1 MRIFSILA
9 TLALLAASPAPA
21 QVTARY
27 TGAFGPGMTVQVDER
42 GHSRISVG
50 NQMAVI
56 HRDGIDYV
64 VMGDLN
70 GIFAVRQEDMI
81 EAFAQ
86 QARRLFPEGSPSPSG
101 AAAGPGEERRS
112 RPAHRT
118 VPSAPPPPPPGD
130 SSPRTNGIETVGGRT
145 GTVWTLA
152 PAGDNDSSA
161 GDFVVSD
168 DPALAPI
175 GRVIARQY
183 GASASALS
191 RMVPET
197 SGLAGRSFSELYGPI
212 FARGTIIR
220 FGRLMRLE
228 SVDIGPIPGLGLRTP
243 DRNADPRRVRSAHGL
258 ESGAGTLGRASHTF
272 LAG

>member
-1 MRIFSILA
+1 MRIYSILA
-9 TLALLAASPAPA
+9 TLALLTASPTPA

-27 TGAFGPGMTVQVDER
+27 ASAFGPGMTVQVDER
-42 GHSRISVG
+42 GRSRISMG

-64 VMGDLN
+64 VMGDLS

-81 EAFAQ
+81 EALAQ
-86 QARRLFPEGSPSPSG
+86 QARLFAPERSQTES
-101 AAAGPGEERRS
+101 AADTQQRGERQAPQAAPDPIPLPPGF
-112 RPAHRT
+112 
-118 VPSAPPPPPPGD
+118 SAP
-130 SSPRTNGIETVGGRT
+130 RANGMETVGGRT

-152 PAGDNDSSA
+152 PPGEDNSLA

-183 GASASALS
+183 GASAGALS
-191 RMVPET
+191 RMVPGT
-197 SGLAGRSFSELYGPI
+197 SGLEGRSFSDLYGPI

-220 FGRLMRLE
+220 FGRQMRLE
-228 SVDIGPIPGLGLRTP
+228 SVDIGPVP
-243 DRNADPRRVRSAHGL
+243 ASAFELPTEVLTRERFVARMGWNP
-258 ESGAGTLGRASHTF
+258 AQAR
-272 LAG
+272 